1 MENLGKII
9 VGLGIVLIII
19 GLIIW
24 FFGGKLGWFGQLP
37 GDIYIQRPSFSFYMP
52 CASMII
58 VSIVLSVVLS
68 LISRFLK

>member
-9 VGLGIVLIII
+9 VSLGVALVII

-24 FFGGKLGWFGQLP
+24 LLGDKLGWFGQLP
-37 GDIYIQRPSFSFYMP
+37 GDIHVQRPGFSFYMP

-58 VSIVLSVVLS
+58 VSVVLSVVLS
-68 LISRFLK
+68 LLSRFLK